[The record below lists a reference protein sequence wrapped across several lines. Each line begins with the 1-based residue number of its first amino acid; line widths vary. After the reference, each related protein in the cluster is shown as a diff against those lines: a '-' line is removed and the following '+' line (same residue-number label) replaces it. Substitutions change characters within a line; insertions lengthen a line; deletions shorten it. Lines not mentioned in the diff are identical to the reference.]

1 MKSITSIIIL
11 FSLGLFVFI
20 SCGDTEEPME
30 LITDRFDR
38 QVMLTDWADMIIIPA
53 LESYNSAVSQLVAD
67 KEAFV
72 NDRSDDNL
80 QKLRE
85 GYIAAYMA
93 LQQVSMFDIGKAE
106 EIRLRNYTNIYP
118 TDVAT
123 IDKNIVTQSYN
134 LELPSNYD
142 AQGFPALD
150 YMLFGMGENNVEILS
165 SFADDNTLAYLDDLV
180 TRLHSLS
187 EIVLEDWKSG
197 YRATFINNRGAS
209 GTATVDKMVNDFLF
223 YYEKFLRAG
232 KIGIPAGVFSGNPIS
247 NAVEAPYS
255 KIYSKALFL
264 EAFGAVQDFFVG
276 KSFDG
281 NSQGESLESYLI
293 YMQEQNN
300 TADIASQ
307 ILDQW
312 TEAEATADQLS
323 DNLNE
328 QVITD
333 NNKMLSTYD
342 ELQEAIVS
350 LKVDMMQSLNI
361 QVDYVDA
368 DGD

>member
-1 MKSITSIIIL
+1 MKSITSIIL
-11 FSLGLFVFI
+11 LLSLGLIVFV
-20 SCGDTEEPME
+20 SCGDTEEPIE
-30 LITDRFDR
+30 IITDRFDR
-38 QVMLTDWADMIIIPA
+38 QDMLTDWADMIIIPA
-53 LESYNSAVSQLVAD
+53 LESYNTSVARMASD
-67 KEAFV
+67 KDAFIAE
-72 NDRSDDNL
+72 RSDMHL
-80 QKLRE
+80 EQLRE
-85 GYIAAYMA
+85 SYVNAYLA
-93 LQQVSMFDIGKAE
+93 WQHVSMFDIGKAE

-123 IDKNIVTQSYN
+123 IDKNIASQNYN

-150 YMLFGMGENNVEILS
+150 YLLYGMGENNAEVIS
-165 SFADDNTLAYLDDLV
+165 TFADDNTVTYLDDLV
-180 TRLHSLS
+180 TRMYNLS
-187 EIVLEDWKSG
+187 ELVLVDWKTN
-197 YRATFINNRGAS
+197 YRATFINNSGAS
-209 GTATVDKMVNDFLF
+209 GTAAVDKMVNDFLF

-247 NAVEAPYS
+247 AAVEAPYS
-255 KIYSKALFL
+255 KIYSKTLFL

-281 NSQGESLESYLI
+281 NGQGESLESYLI

-300 TADIASQ
+300 TTDIADQ

-312 TEAEATADQLS
+312 TIATAAADLLS
-323 DNLNE
+323 DNLQE

-342 ELQEAIVS
+342 ELQKVIVL